1 MIAEQV
7 PEEPKAPKAPTKM
20 EIPEPLVKEQPVMKE
35 TVEKEPEDLSETMV
49 LPDVKKKNEQK
60 KERRTARRY
69 SHGGYH

>member
-1 MIAEQV
+1 
-7 PEEPKAPKAPTKM
+7 M

-49 LPDVKKKNEQK
+49 LPDVKKEKRAKK
-60 KERRTARRY
+60 KERRTAGRY